1 MNVAVELDGTL
12 LGKRQWEWDHWLA
25 NPAENPLSTR
35 ADFAG
40 AEVRLENELCVY
52 VQDSRYGDGLTASGF
67 IVTRRPCQTV
77 FDLTPAE
84 AAATHTLLS
93 EVRAHLDATV
103 QPDGYTVG
111 WNVFPAGGAHIPHVH
126 LHVLPRWNHDLA
138 AGAGV
143 RYFLK
148 AAAQA
153 FQAQILEVQG
163 LSIRPATPVD
173 LPAIHTLILQT
184 GLSSDLALITATL
197 AGCTYWLA
205 VQSGEAVGCI
215 GLEHGEGAS
224 LLRSACVRT
233 DRQGQG
239 IGGQLARAALEA
251 ARGRGDRAVYL
262 FSSHAGAYWQR
273 LGFVQVP
280 VAELSAALSGT
291 PQVKSGECR
300 GWIHDETA
308 WKLDWSG

>member
-1 MNVAVELDGTL
+1 MKVAVELDGTL

-126 LHVLPRWNHDLA
+126 LHVLPRWNSDIS
-138 AGAGV
+138 AGAGL

-153 FQAQILEVQG
+153 SATRALSVRQAGPDDLGTLTALAESAG
-163 LSIRPATPVD
+163 LYT
-173 LPAIHTLILQT
+173 
-184 GLSSDLALITATL
+184 SSLTL

-280 VAELSAALSGT
+280 VTELSAALSGT